1 MIENILEDCKC
12 VAGML
17 GGIVGFVGLL
27 FFLALLM
34 WRGAVALK
42 LNPVNKSET
51 KYEITVDKDSN
62 TVQFK
67 KSTESKTT
75 FKGAEE

>member
-1 MIENILEDCKC
+1 MREFLEDCKA
-12 VAGML
+12 VAGMF
-17 GGIVGFVGLL
+17 GGIVAVVGVL
-27 FFLALLM
+27 FLIALLM

-42 LNPVNKSET
+42 LNPISHSET
-51 KYEITVDKDSN
+51 KYEITVDKNTN

-67 KSTESKTT
+67 KSEESKMT

>member
-1 MIENILEDCKC
+1 MSEFLEDCKD
-12 VAGML
+12 VAGMF
-17 GGIVGFVGLL
+17 GGIVAVVGVL
-27 FFLALLM
+27 FLIALLM

-67 KSTESKTT
+67 KSEESKMT

>member
-1 MIENILEDCKC
+1 MTEILEDLKA
-12 VAGML
+12 VVGMF
-17 GGIVGFVGLL
+17 GGIIAVVGVL
-27 FFLALLM
+27 FLIALLM

-67 KSTESKTT
+67 KSTESKMT

>member
-1 MIENILEDCKC
+1 MTENLEVCKAA
-12 VAGML
+12 AGMF
-17 GGIVGFVGLL
+17 GGIVAFVGVL
-27 FFLALLM
+27 FLIALLM
-34 WRGAVALK
+34 WRGVVALK

-67 KSTESKTT
+67 KSTESKMT

>member
-1 MIENILEDCKC
+1 MIEILDDCKA
-12 VAGML
+12 VAGL
-17 GGIVGFVGLL
+17 FGGIVAVVGVL
-27 FFLALLM
+27 FLIALLM

-67 KSTESKTT
+67 KSTESKMT

>member
-1 MIENILEDCKC
+1 MSEFLDVFKS

-17 GGIVGFVGLL
+17 GGIVAFVGVL
-27 FFLALLM
+27 FLIALLM

-42 LNPVNKSET
+42 LNPVTKSET
-51 KYEITVDKDSN
+51 KYEITVDKESN

-67 KSTESKTT
+67 KSEESKVT

>member
-1 MIENILEDCKC
+1 MREFLEDCKA
-12 VAGML
+12 VAGMF
-17 GGIVGFVGLL
+17 GGIVAVVGVL
-27 FFLALLM
+27 FLIALLM

-51 KYEITVDKDSN
+51 KYEITIDKDSN

-67 KSTESKTT
+67 KSTESKMT

>member
-1 MIENILEDCKC
+1 MIEFLDDCKA
-12 VAGML
+12 VAGMF
-17 GGIVGFVGLL
+17 GGIVAVVGVL
-27 FFLALLM
+27 FLIVLLM

-42 LNPVNKSET
+42 LNPISHSET
-51 KYEITVDKDSN
+51 KYEITVDKNTN

-67 KSTESKTT
+67 KLEESKMT